1 VLYGYAPRHFGIS
14 SEVVVP
20 VPELADWLQ
29 ECELMSRVI
38 QLHLSRAQQ
47 RMKKQADKS
56 RSERQFSVGE
66 WVFLKL
72 QPYIQSSVA
81 TRSNNKLCFK
91 FFGPYQILERI
102 GMVAYK
108 LRLPAN
114 STVHPVFHVSQ
125 LKRAIG
131 RDSTLI
137 PQLPCDSQA
146 VQVPMKILQ
155 RRMVERGGDLIP
167 RSRCFGLAWPTSW
180 RHGRMLLPFK
190 TSFQLHQLGGKLV
203 LKEGGMLAIR
213 RWMLIQWRR
222 QKRMVIAGSV
232 IQGTEGQI
240 PGSLGRCGLF
250 DGPCNSI

>member
-1 VLYGYAPRHFGIS
+1 MLYGYAPRHFGIS

-155 RRMVERGGDLIP
+155 RRMVERGGDLIAQVKVLW
-167 RSRCFGLAWPTSW
+167 SGMADELATWEDAAALQDQFPAAPAW
-180 RHGRMLLPFK
+180 G
-190 TSFQLHQLGGKLV
+190 Q
-203 LKEGGMLAIR
+203 
-213 RWMLIQWRR
+213 
-222 QKRMVIAGSV
+222 AGS
-232 IQGTEGQI
+232 EGRGNVGNQKVDADSVEEAEAHGDSRKRNPRNRRPNTRI
-240 PGSLGRCGLF
+240 V
-250 DGPCNSI
+250 GPMGAV